1 MVEQIRNLELDR
13 KAKEK
18 TIAELTSYV
27 TQNSKAILDSKLEE
41 SEKKLVLRELSEE
54 LPFFRCV
61 FSTGQ

>member
-54 LPFFRCV
+54 LHF
-61 FSTGQ
+61 